1 MMIRDTLSLH
11 LEPVGE
17 TFLQASTYLLVH
29 HRCSCPLSTHVVR
42 EDVET
47 LRHGT
52 LQLGS
57 FRYNVQQ
64 TAYAGDS
71 APHKQ
76 STLQVAD
83 VEIKRV

>member
-1 MMIRDTLSLH
+1 MIRDTLSLH
-11 LEPVGE
+11 LEPVGQ
-17 TFLQASTYLLVH
+17 TFLQAFTCLLVH
-29 HRCSCPLSTHVVR
+29 HKCSCPLSTQVMR
-42 EDVET
+42 EDVEI
-47 LRHGT
+47 LHHGT

-64 TAYAGDS
+64 TAYAGGS
-71 APHKQ
+71 APHEQ